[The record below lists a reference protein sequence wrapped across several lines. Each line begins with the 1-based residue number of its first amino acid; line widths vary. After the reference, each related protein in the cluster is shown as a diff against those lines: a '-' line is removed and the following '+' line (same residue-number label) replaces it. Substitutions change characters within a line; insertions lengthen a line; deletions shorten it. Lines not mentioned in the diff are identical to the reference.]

1 MPASVNGSVVALL
14 ATTVPSET
22 SWISHENSE
31 EYESVKTSTVV
42 TEEGGG
48 EGGVEGGEPGDGE
61 EGDGGSDGG
70 EAGDGEAGDGEAGG
84 GEAGDGERGGRAGGG
99 AGGAGGNWSAMV
111 KE

>member
-22 SWISHENSE
+22 RWISHENSE
-31 EYESVKTSTVV
+31 GYESVKTSTVV

-48 EGGVEGGEPGDGE
+48 EGGVEGGEPGDGK

-70 EAGDGEAGDGEAGG
+70 EAGDGEGSSGANVGAGFGG
-84 GEAGDGERGGRAGGG
+84 GGG
-99 AGGAGGNWSAMV
+99 V
-111 KE
+111 

>member
-31 EYESVKTSTVV
+31 GYESVKTSTVD

-48 EGGVEGGEPGDGE
+48 EGGVEGGELGDGE

-99 AGGAGGNWSAMV
+99 GAGGNSSAMV